1 MRQKAVSIA
10 PQNEAP
16 IQIAPTAATI
26 PIVVEL
32 ARMRSSARPSSS
44 CSAAGNRLCR
54 SLITLSWMSEFSNTC
69 PKTNRTSRANGKTA
83 RARLKATIPARP
95 VMFSR

>member
-16 IQIAPTAATI
+16 IQSEPTKAAI

-32 ARMRSSARPSSS
+32 SSIRLRTSVSVCCSAFGKRRCRSSS
-44 CSAAGNRLCR
+44 
-54 SLITLSWMSEFSNTC
+54 TLLSTPPIFSTW
-69 PKTNRTSRANGKTA
+69 PKMKSTSRANGKTA
-83 RARLKATIPARP
+83 SIRL
-95 VMFSR
+95 

>member
-16 IQIAPTAATI
+16 IQIAPTAATT

-32 ARMRSSARPSSS
+32 SRIRSTMAPIEL
-44 CSAAGNRLCR
+44 CSAAGNRLSR
-54 SLITLSWMSEFSNTC
+54 SRSTDASTSGFWITW
-69 PKTNRTSRANGKTA
+69 PKMNRTRSANGNSA
-83 RARLKATIPARP
+83 SARL
-95 VMFSR
+95 

>member
-16 IQIAPTAATI
+16 IQIAPSAATI

-32 ARMRSSARPSSS
+32 VADPLQGAVELVLLGRREQALQIVEHR
-44 CSAAGNRLCR
+44 CLD
-54 SLITLSWMSEFSNTC
+54 
-69 PKTNRTSRANGKTA
+69 
-83 RARLKATIPARP
+83 
-95 VMFSR
+95 V

>member
-16 IQIAPTAATI
+16 IQSEPTKAAI

-32 ARMRSSARPSSS
+32 SSI
-44 CSAAGNRLCR
+44 RL
-54 SLITLSWMSEFSNTC
+54 
-69 PKTNRTSRANGKTA
+69 RTSVSVCCSTLGK
-83 RARLKATIPARP
+83 
-95 VMFSR
+95 SR